1 MADDREQRIG
11 RNESLLRD
19 VNEAI
24 ERGQWPTDPDE
35 PVRFRCE
42 CAVLDCNHNVEL
54 TVREYERVR
63 GNPRRFVVVHGHE
76 LPESES
82 VVEANQGYLVVEKR
96 DEAGSVAEELDPR
109 S

>member
-24 ERGQWPTDPDE
+24 ERGQWPTDPGE
-35 PVRFRCE
+35 AVRFRCE

-63 GNPRRFVVVHGHE
+63 ENPRRFVVVRGHE
-76 LPESES
+76 LPEAES

-96 DEAGSVAEELDPR
+96 DEAGFVAEELDPR